1 MEEMRQEN
9 ENLLHLVS
17 ALAAT
22 TDHVVTTEVIGRPA
36 DPFSRRIQIAAGALD
51 GVQVACPS
59 LVLSAY

>member
-9 ENLLHLVS
+9 ENLRHLVS

-36 DPFSRRIQIAAGALD
+36 DSARRR
-51 GVQVACPS
+51 
-59 LVLSAY
+59 